1 MDREL
6 SVREVGSGRPEMPES
21 YGVPKGEEGLL
32 PWGHV
37 GERMAAARNYWLWTV
52 KPNGSPHSVPVWG
65 VWVEETF
72 HFGGGR
78 STRKARNLAA
88 NPNVVAHPESGED
101 VVIIEGVAEEVTDPP
116 LQERIDD
123 AYEAKYG
130 IRHGTPVWALRPRV
144 VHAWSRFPEDAT
156 RWVFRA
162 RERGVE
168 EHRDERGEER

>member
-1 MDREL
+1 MDRGL
-6 SVREVGSGRPEMPES
+6 SIGEVGSGRPEMPES

-37 GERMAAARNYWLWTV
+37 GERMAAARNYWLSTV
-52 KPNGSPHSVPVWG
+52 KPDGSPHSVPVWG
-65 VWVEETF
+65 VWVDETF

-78 STRKARNLAA
+78 STRKARNLAL

-101 VVIIEGVAEEVTDPP
+101 VVIIEGAAEEVTDPS

-130 IRHGTPVWALRPRV
+130 IRHGTPVWALKPRV
-144 VHAWSRFPEDAT
+144 VHAWSRFPQDAT
-156 RWVFRA
+156 RWVFQDRENGA
-162 RERGVE
+162 RER
-168 EHRDERGEER
+168 RDD